1 MLRILPILAILAV
14 APVSAGEIGVR
25 SSWGHSSTH
34 MRNGRSVTTG
44 REHTTTTDHQRG
56 ILSST
61 DTVTRSDVSFRE
73 SYDFSGTRTNGF
85 TETSIFSR

>member
-1 MLRILPILAILAV
+1 MLRILSLLAILAA

-34 MRNGRSVTTG
+34 MYNGRSVTRGT
-44 REHTTTTDHQRG
+44 EHTTRTDNQRG
-56 ILSST
+56 LLSNT
-61 DTVTRSDVSFRE
+61 ETVTRSDVSFRE

-85 TETSIFSR
+85 TETTIFSR